1 VHVVTA
7 ALRLAAVLPGERML
21 EVGAE
26 SFGDN
31 GSLDAGDDCV
41 DVVVG
46 TFPAI
51 PAPVQLRE
59 MIRIARPGGRVGVVV
74 DDAADE
80 NDVRWYFA
88 SAMRAAGSPYRVI
101 RTDARRLRRRLLGA
115 GVADV
120 VVAHAVDELSFPNGE
135 ALWEWVVRCAPV
147 DDSPKEGVV
156 QVLDGML
163 RDNPNVTASFAVA
176 VGTKPDVTD
185 ERGDRK

>member
-1 VHVVTA
+1 VHVATA
-7 ALRLAAVLPGERML
+7 AMRLAAIVPGERML

-31 GSLDAGDDCV
+31 GSLEGSDDRF

-59 MIRIARPGGRVGVVV
+59 MIRMVRPGGRVVVVV

-88 SAMRAAGSPYRVI
+88 SAMRAAGSPYRVT

-120 VVAHAVDELSFPNGE
+120 VVAHAVDELNLPDGA
-135 ALWEWVVRCAPV
+135 ALWEWVVRRGSV
-147 DDSPKEGVV
+147 DDSPKDGVV

-185 ERGDRK
+185 ERGERK